1 MNGPTWSLIV
11 LKIILESLTY
21 IMNFKYLWLLAEHLV
36 QLSYCKS
43 SIIVT
48 RGRQSFR
55 RFPLGLPLHPAAFN
69 MLLCRI
75 SKLDVRVPN
84 TATDVDCHI
93 SLVLD
98 IRSFFHYHDAL
109 LSLQLEMGPRAEK
122 VHFRCSFLPC
132 FAGYAIVNLILYLR
146 HPGRFEYAGTLHLT
160 EVPIMM
166 LVLGAKNR
174 PLMVRIATSVSLG
187 QWELRVRLE

>member
-1 MNGPTWSLIV
+1 MNGSTWPLVV
-11 LKIILESLTY
+11 LKIVLEGLAY

-48 RGRQSFR
+48 RGHQSLR
-55 RFPLGLPLHPAAFN
+55 GFPLCLPSHPATFN
-69 MLLCRI
+69 LLLCRI

-93 SLVLD
+93 CLVLD
-98 IRSFFHYHDAL
+98 LRSFFRYHDAL
-109 LSLQLEMGPRAEK
+109 LSLQFELGPCSEK
-122 VHFRCSFLPC
+122 VRFRFPLLPR
-132 FAGYAIVNLILYLR
+132 FAGEAIVDLILYLR
-146 HPGRFEYAGTLHLT
+146 HPCRFEYAGTLHLT

-174 PLMVRIATSVSLG
+174 PLMVCIARSVSLG
-187 QWELRVRLE
+187 